1 MKFLQTLFLIFGLF
15 FVVHSQTTEKSV
27 ETVLSG
33 TVYDD
38 NGAVI
43 PKAVIKAVGNDK
55 KEVTAKTNDDGSF
68 EIKLFPG
75 NYSIQVESVEVKGF
89 QNFKI
94 EKYRI
99 ASFYKGKMNLD
110 IVLEVRPCD
119 DCELTVTG
127 SETVINKPK

>member
-1 MKFLQTLFLIFGLF
+1 MKILQILFLIFGLSYVIF
-15 FVVHSQTTEKSV
+15 SQTSEKSV
-27 ETVLSG
+27 ETILSG

-43 PKAVIKAVGNDK
+43 PKAVIKAVGSDK
-55 KEVTAKTNDDGSF
+55 KEVVTKTNDDGSF

-75 NYSIQVESVEVKGF
+75 NYSIQVESVEIKGF
-89 QNFKI
+89 QVFKI

-119 DCELTVTG
+119 DCELTVT
-127 SETVINKPK
+127 EHKTIIKN